1 MRLDDAI
8 LAMQRGE
15 ILRSSFPPV
24 EVVIQN
30 GQLMHGFSG
39 LCSCNRDQCGSRASR
54 HAGFQQPLACQDAPR
69 SSAEATSVAA
79 LNATAIAT
87 ASAISAA
94 ATVAIARAT
103 AMATVTGKTVTSP
116 AKTH

>member
-1 MRLDDAI
+1 MVLGRQA
-8 LAMQRGE
+8 GY
-15 ILRSSFPPV
+15 LRCGSSSTNFLLS
-24 EVVIQN
+24 N
-30 GQLMHGFSG
+30 G
-39 LCSCNRDQCGSRASR
+39 GSRASR
-54 HAGFQQPLACQDAPR
+54 HAGFQQPLACQDASR